1 MSNSSS
7 GRKPRRVEQT
17 PHQDKARGRNGKRA
31 TSGPKIALIVIIV
44 VAVIVVLAAASL
56 ANKSSAPLTI
66 NKGDRLQFMIEGY
79 TPQGNTTGSLI
90 IEVTNATTTS
100 FEVTYTI
107 TLQNQTTRT
116 PVDFSGASGNWAAN
130 IGGVMDKLSGSSKT
144 PNVSNETTLYT
155 VYGARS
161 AIGYTITTT
170 TQSGTGLYYEYWLDS
185 TNKCPYLAVQQ
196 YADGVAN
203 TFTLLYTNILDFQT

>member
-1 MSNSSS
+1 MSKSSS
-7 GRKPRRVEQT
+7 GRKARRAK
-17 PHQDKARGRNGKRA
+17 QDPDQGKVRGRNGKRA
-31 TSGPKIALIVIIV
+31 TNGPKIALVVIIV
-44 VAVIVVLAAASL
+44 VAVIVVLVAASL
-56 ANKSSAPLTI
+56 ANRSSAPLTI
-66 NKGDRLQFMIEGY
+66 NKGDRLQFLIEGY

-170 TQSGTGLYYEYWLDS
+170 TQSGIGLYYEYWLDS
-185 TNKCPYLAVQQ
+185 TNKCPYLSVLQ
-196 YADGVAN
+196 YANGDAV
-203 TFTLLYTNILDFQT
+203 TSTLVYTNIIDFQT